1 MFDQL
6 VGSKLGMYIVVGVA
20 VIVVALVLWWFIER
34 SRGGAG
40 ARGANLLNTVRNLR
54 ATNAQWPAIMAAL
67 NPSRDSKLAGLLQE
81 LRGPHMFV
89 PHTALSI
96 IEDACRANPHAS
108 IREILSN
115 ARGDMAKVTR
125 YGD

>member
-6 VGSKLGMYIVVGVA
+6 VASKSGMYVVVGVA
-20 VIVVALVLWWFIER
+20 AVVVALVLWWFVKR

-40 ARGANLLNTVRNLR
+40 ARGANLLDTVRKLSVS
-54 ATNAQWPAIMAAL
+54 NAQWPAIMAAL
-67 NPSRDSKLAGLLQE
+67 NPTRDSKLASLLQE

-89 PHTALSI
+89 PHTALNI
-96 IEDACRANPHAS
+96 IENACRANPQAS